1 MIKSSGGG
9 GGKMSYSPGP
19 ESRAAAPPELPPKS
33 RTHHSGT
40 AMVAGIEK
48 MTKQQKNCYLIYHS
62 EKLVFEK
69 SQGCGS
75 GTDLFHF

>member
-1 MIKSSGGG
+1 MSS
-9 GGKMSYSPGP
+9 SPGP
-19 ESRAAAPPELPPKS
+19 EPRAAAPPELPPKS

-40 AMVAGIEK
+40 ATVAGIEK
-48 MTKQQKNCYLIYHS
+48 IIKQQKNCYLIYHS
-62 EKLVFEK
+62 VKLVFEK

>member
-1 MIKSSGGG
+1 MSS
-9 GGKMSYSPGP
+9 SPGP
-19 ESRAAAPPELPPKS
+19 EPRAAAPPELPPKS

-48 MTKQQKNCYLIYHS
+48 MIKQQKNCYLKYHS

-69 SQGCGS
+69 SLKVLAFFFRQGCEFGS
-75 GTDLFHF
+75 DLFDF